1 MTKKN
6 EEAPAEEPKQYEL
19 FYQNDDVLIFTRKIE
34 EEEE

>member
-19 FYQNDDVLIFTRKIE
+19 FYQNDDVLIFTRKVEVE
-34 EEEE
+34 EE

>member
-6 EEAPAEEPKQYEL
+6 EEAPTEEAKQYEL

>member
-6 EEAPAEEPKQYEL
+6 EEAPDEEPKHYDL